1 MFFDAVLLRYGCK
14 LKRLPHECVCKPKYN
29 IGHALTCKTGRF
41 VTLHHNKIVN
51 ATADML
57 LMLCKD
63 VRKELTLSTTPDS
76 NDELRADISVH
87 SFGKDCKEHLL
98 M

>member
-1 MFFDAVLLRYGCK
+1 MCLQTK
-14 LKRLPHECVCKPKYN
+14 IQHH